1 MGLEKSILL
10 IIMVL
15 FTMLVGLSCILSEI
29 ARNLK
34 DIKNSIDSLNKT
46 IADKEKEHAEDK
58 R

>member
-1 MGLEKSILL
+1 MELEKLLLL

-15 FTMLVGLSCILSEI
+15 FTMLVGLSFILSEI

-34 DIKNSIDSLNKT
+34 DIKNPIDSLNKT
-46 IADKEKEHAEDK
+46 IEDKEKEDAEDK